1 MLVAEEAHGVS
12 LSRRSGGACVD
23 VGESACGGA
32 SGARAVRGWFGRAD
46 SQRIPRPDARSITA
60 AGVSLPLVWRE
71 HYVVAA
77 VGAVEVEAAVALVDQ
92 GFEVVAFD
100 ESEGTWDAPFASLE
114 RLLGRTP

>member
-1 MLVAEEAHGVS
+1 M
-12 LSRRSGGACVD
+12 
-23 VGESACGGA
+23 
-32 SGARAVRGWFGRAD
+32 
-46 SQRIPRPDARSITA
+46 
-60 AGVSLPLVWRE
+60 SLPLVWRE